1 MDKIMNGLAKLY
13 RNGPITF
20 EKIMPYLALGVVSLI
35 GAVIIYKGYYFK
47 SGIYKKCTS
56 RISARVTY
64 IGSVSYR
71 SVVYEAQIDGKPVT
85 FSDPFT
91 TKGLYVP
98 ETGET
103 VELFY
108 DPNNL
113 KMCSYPKRSDS
124 VAMFCFILGG
134 AMFALPIFGMVM
146 YTIS

>member
-1 MDKIMNGLAKLY
+1 MEEMI
-13 RNGPITF
+13 
-20 EKIMPYLALGVVSLI
+20 PYLVLGVVSLI

-47 SGIYKKCTS
+47 TGIYKKCTS

-64 IGSVSYR
+64 IGSATYR

-85 FSDPFT
+85 FTEPFT
-91 TKGLYVP
+91 TKGLYAP
-98 ETGET
+98 EIGET

-108 DPNNL
+108 DPNNPNT
-113 KMCSYPKRSDS
+113 CSYPKRSNS

>member
-1 MDKIMNGLAKLY
+1 M
-13 RNGPITF
+13 
-20 EKIMPYLALGVVSLI
+20 EKIIPYFALGVLALI

-47 SGIYKKCTS
+47 KGIYKKCTS
-56 RISARVTY
+56 RISARVTD
-64 IGSVSYR
+64 IGSARYR

-85 FSDPFT
+85 FTDPFT
-91 TKGLYVP
+91 TKGLYAP
-98 ETGET
+98 KLGEK

-108 DPNNL
+108 DPNNIM
-113 KMCSYPKRSDS
+113 MCSYPKRSDS

>member
-1 MDKIMNGLAKLY
+1 ME
-13 RNGPITF
+13 
-20 EKIMPYLALGVVSLI
+20 EKIPYLVLGVVSLI

-47 SGIYKKCTS
+47 TGIYKKCTS

-85 FSDPFT
+85 FTDPFT
-91 TKGLYVP
+91 TKGLYAP
-98 ETGET
+98 EIGET

-108 DPNNL
+108 DSNNPNTF
-113 KMCSYPKRSDS
+113 SYPKRSHS